1 MKFNITEKLNAFL
14 NNAKDYPL
22 LVGFISGF
30 YPLVFFYS
38 NNFESINSI
47 KHLLFF
53 IGLFLILPT
62 IATYFGYLLI
72 SKSKRFNKYK
82 QHFLFVVSIELT
94 AIFFSKVY
102 YEVLMQKRL
111 FLLFVIAVLLSIIY
125 QKHYKKIIVFLFL
138 MCIIPIFKIAGIFY
152 SNCTNSSDW
161 QNQPDAILSVK
172 FKRKPN
178 VYYIQPDGF
187 ANGKNLKGSLY
198 NIDNSAFDNWLVQ
211 NKFVLYDDFRSNYN
225 FTLYSNLSCF
235 FMKQHKYVQNS
246 KFNYARNYIVGE
258 NPVIKIFKNNN
269 YKTFFISD
277 KNYFL
282 QNKPEVAYDYCN
294 FKPEEVDYFMGW
306 VTHSNTISTIKN
318 QMAAN
323 TKTKNFFF
331 IQNISPGHIAIYES
345 TSLGREKERLQYI
358 RNLKE
363 ATIWLKKTISIIQ
376 KSDPTAV
383 IIIGADHG
391 GYVGFDSTMQSQ
403 KFSTDKKLLESI
415 FGAKLAIKWNDSSYY
430 QYDKNLKSSVNLFRI
445 LFSNL
450 SQDKKLLNYLQPDI
464 SYNLAIP
471 NDPNSVYPAIEN

>member
-1 MKFNITEKLNAFL
+1 MKFNIKAKFNDFL

-30 YPLVFFYS
+30 YPLMFFYS

-47 KHLLFF
+47 EHLLFF
-53 IGLFLILPT
+53 ICLFLILPT
-62 IATYFGYLLI
+62 IATYIGYILI
-72 SKSKRFNKYK
+72 SRSEKFNKYK

-125 QKHYKKIIVFLFL
+125 QKHYKKIIVFTLL
-138 MCIIPIFKIAGIFY
+138 MCIIPIFKIAGILY
-152 SNCTNSSDW
+152 SNYANSSEW
-161 QNQPDAILSVK
+161 QSQPDAILSVK

-211 NKFVLYDDFRSNYN
+211 NNFVLYDDFRSNYN

-235 FMKQHKYVQNS
+235 FMKHHKYVQNS

-282 QNKPEVAYDYCN
+282 QNKPNVAYDYCN
-294 FKPEEVDYFMGW
+294 FKPEEVDYFMSW
-306 VTHSNTISTIKN
+306 VTHSNTISTIKT
-318 QMAAN
+318 QIAAN
-323 TKTKNFFF
+323 SKTNNFFF

-345 TSLGREKERLQYI
+345 TSLGRKKERLEYI
-358 RNLKE
+358 RNLKD
-363 ATIWLKKTISIIQ
+363 ATNWLKNTISVIQ

-391 GYVGFDSTMQSQ
+391 GFVGFDCTMQSQ
-403 KFSTDKKLLESI
+403 KYSTDRKLLESI
-415 FGAKLAIKWNDSSYY
+415 FGAKLAIKWNDSLHY
-430 QYDKNLKSSVNLFRI
+430 QYDKKLKSSVNLFRI

-450 SQDKKLLNYLQPDI
+450 SQDKELLNFLQPDV

>member
-1 MKFNITEKLNAFL
+1 
-14 NNAKDYPL
+14 
-22 LVGFISGF
+22 
-30 YPLVFFYS
+30 
-38 NNFESINSI
+38 
-47 KHLLFF
+47 
-53 IGLFLILPT
+53 
-62 IATYFGYLLI
+62 
-72 SKSKRFNKYK
+72 
-82 QHFLFVVSIELT
+82 
-94 AIFFSKVY
+94 
-102 YEVLMQKRL
+102 
-111 FLLFVIAVLLSIIY
+111 
-125 QKHYKKIIVFLFL
+125 

-152 SNCTNSSDW
+152 SNYANSSDW
-161 QNQPDAILSVK
+161 QQQPDAILNVK
-172 FKRKPN
+172 FTRKPN

-235 FMKQHKYVQNS
+235 FMKHHKYVQNS
-246 KFNYARNYIVGE
+246 QFNYARNYIVGE

-282 QNKPEVAYDYCN
+282 QNKPNVAYDFCN

-306 VTHSNTISTIKN
+306 VTHSNTISEIKT
-318 QMAAN
+318 QMTAN
-323 TKTKNFFF
+323 SKTNNFFF
-331 IQNISPGHIAIYES
+331 IQNISPGHINIYES
-345 TSLGREKERLQYI
+345 TSLGREKERLEYI
-358 RNLKE
+358 RNLKD
-363 ATIWLKKTISIIQ
+363 AIIWLKSTISVIQ

-391 GYVGFDSTMQSQ
+391 GFVGFDYTMQSQ
-403 KFSTDKKLLESI
+403 KYSTDRKLLESI

-430 QYDKNLKSSVNLFRI
+430 QYDKKLKSSVNLFRI

-450 SQDKKLLNYLQPDI
+450 SQDKELLNFLQPDI

-471 NDPNSVYPAIEN
+471 NDPNSVYPAIKD